1 MFKERKIQQDELIL
15 MTMEQ
20 MVPKDHLLRKIDTS
34 IDLSFINEKTRP
46 LYSQDKGRNCIEPV
60 ILFKI

>member
-34 IDLSFINEKTRP
+34 IDLSFINEKTRS
-46 LYSQDKGRNCIEPV
+46 LYSQDKGRN
-60 ILFKI
+60 